1 VPFAGM
7 QFLQMGASVT
17 RVSPPTERAIGIEL
31 SADTDILNRGK
42 TLLAINLKEASGQA
56 QLHSLLSD
64 ADVLIEGFRPGVLE
78 RLGLDPV
85 TLLQQFPQLVIGRLS
100 GFGRYGDYAP
110 RAGHDI
116 NYLALS
122 GVLAAI
128 GTADEPIIPLN
139 LIADFGGGAMHLLSG
154 ILAKLVQRSIQ
165 DRGGLV
171 DTSILAGTIG
181 LTSMTHG
188 LIAAGKWNLHRQ
200 QNLLDGGLPFYR
212 VYKTQDGKF
221 VAVGALERPFFE
233 ALLTV
238 IGLSSE
244 FSSSQQ
250 YDSECWPAM
259 STAFSIAFAKRTRDD
274 WAIDALTSDCC
285 LTPVLDFT
293 ESMKHPHTTANGWI
307 VNDPFPHPGLVTHFG
322 TKTS

>member
-1 VPFAGM
+1 M

-17 RVSPPTERAIGIEL
+17 RVSPPTDRAIGIEL
-31 SADTDILNRGK
+31 SADADVLNRGK
-42 TLLAINLKEASGQA
+42 AAVAINLKEISGQA
-56 QLHSLLSD
+56 AIHSLLSD

-78 RLGLDPV
+78 RLGLDP
-85 TLLQQFPQLVIGRLS
+85 TTLQQQYPQLVIGRLS

-128 GTADEPIIPLN
+128 GTADELIIPLN
-139 LIADFGGGAMHLLSG
+139 LIADFGGGAMHLIAG
-154 ILAKLVQRSIQ
+154 VLAKLVQRSIQ
-165 DRGGLV
+165 GAGGLV

-188 LIAAGKWNLHRQ
+188 LMAGGKWNLHRQ
-200 QNLLDGGLPFYR
+200 QNLLDGGVPFYC
-212 VYKTQDGKF
+212 VYKTRDDKF
-221 VAVGALERPFFE
+221 VAVGALEKPFFE
-233 ALLTV
+233 ALLKVTA
-238 IGLSSE
+238 LSTE

-250 YDSECWPAM
+250 YDSESWPAM
-259 STAFSIAFAKRTRDD
+259 TAAFSIAFAKRTRDE
-274 WAIDALTSDCC
+274 WAIEALASDCC

-293 ESMKHPHTTANGWI
+293 ESMNHPHNAANGWI
-307 VNDPFPHPGLVTHFG
+307 VNDPFPHPGLVTHF
-322 TKTS
+322 TSTSS

>member
-1 VPFAGM
+1 M
-7 QFLQMGASVT
+7 QLLQMGASVT
-17 RVSPPTERAIGIEL
+17 RVSPPTERNIGIAL
-31 SADTDILNRGK
+31 NADADVLNRGK
-42 TLLAINLKEASGQA
+42 TPLALNLKEQSSQEK
-56 QLHSLLSD
+56 LHELLSK
-64 ADVLIEGFRPGVLE
+64 ADVLLEGFRPGVLE
-78 RLGLDPV
+78 RLGLEP
-85 TLLQQFPQLVIGRLS
+85 TSLQQQFPQLVIGRLS
-100 GFGRYGDYAP
+100 GFGRYGDYAQ

-165 DRGGLV
+165 GRGGLV

-188 LIAAGKWNLHRQ
+188 LIAGGKWNLTRQ
-200 QNLLDGGLPFYR
+200 QNLLDGGLPFYC
-212 VYKTQDGKF
+212 VYKTLDDRY
-221 VAVGALERPFFE
+221 VAVGALEKPFFE
-233 ALLTV
+233 ALLSV

-250 YDSECWPAM
+250 YDSLSWPAM
-259 STAFSIAFAKRTRDD
+259 SEAFSIAFAKRTRDE
-274 WAIDALTSDCC
+274 WAVDAISTDCC
-285 LTPVLDFT
+285 LTPVLDFA
-293 ESMKHPHTTANGWI
+293 ESMIHPHNIANGWVI
-307 VNDPFPHPGLVTHFG
+307 NDPFPHPGLVTHFG
-322 TKTS
+322 TQSS